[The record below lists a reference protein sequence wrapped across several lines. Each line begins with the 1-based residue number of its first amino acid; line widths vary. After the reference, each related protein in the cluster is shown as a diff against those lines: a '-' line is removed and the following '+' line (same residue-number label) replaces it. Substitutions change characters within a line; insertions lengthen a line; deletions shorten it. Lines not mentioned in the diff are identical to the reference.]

1 MGKQIR
7 EAYGEA
13 LLEVAKDDPRI
24 VVLDADVGNSTR
36 SILFGQAVPSRYFNV
51 GIAEA
56 NMLGMTAGFAAA
68 GKIPFVNTFAVFATL
83 RAADPLRSLVSMG
96 NLNVKVCGAYGGF
109 SDSRDGASHQSV
121 EDLAVARALPNMTV
135 IVPTDAV
142 ITKKVVQA
150 MTVYEGPTYIRFSR
164 AAVPTIYSEDYEWT
178 PGKAALLREGND
190 LTLVAC
196 GYMVHKALEAA
207 AELEKMG
214 IAARVIDMST
224 IKPLDV
230 DILLK
235 AAQETRGIV
244 TIEEHSVI
252 GGLGSAVAECLVQ
265 NHPVPMRIIGV
276 ADHYGESG
284 DYEELLD
291 AFGLSSPKIL
301 QTVKDFYKSIA

>member
-1 MGKQIR
+1 
-7 EAYGEA
+7 
-13 LLEVAKDDPRI
+13 
-24 VVLDADVGNSTR
+24 
-36 SILFGQAVPSRYFNV
+36 
-51 GIAEA
+51 
-56 NMLGMTAGFAAA
+56 
-68 GKIPFVNTFAVFATL
+68 
-83 RAADPLRSLVSMG
+83 
-96 NLNVKVCGAYGGF
+96 
-109 SDSRDGASHQSV
+109 
-121 EDLAVARALPNMTV
+121 
-135 IVPTDAV
+135 
-142 ITKKVVQA
+142 
-150 MTVYEGPTYIRFSR
+150 
-164 AAVPTIYSEDYEWT
+164 
-178 PGKAALLREGND
+178 
-190 LTLVAC
+190 
-196 GYMVHKALEAA
+196 MVHKALEAA